1 MKWFYKN
8 HSTKIDDVGDGKVLD
23 VFVPVVATLG
33 SREKNS
39 RVCGMLN
46 DSHVSRRRLIFFFK
60 RYNLLSFL
68 VPKTKVDIE
77 LIRFIQFST

>member
-8 HSTKIDDVGDGKVLD
+8 PSTKIDDVGDGKVLD

-39 RVCGMLN
+39 RVGAM
-46 DSHVSRRRLIFFFK
+46 
-60 RYNLLSFL
+60 
-68 VPKTKVDIE
+68 
-77 LIRFIQFST
+77 